1 MSNPKPIHVTATIPK
16 PDQTDPVTLS
26 RAQAFQDLRNKLKD
40 IGFDIDATTDTD
52 VVALLSEML
61 FHGTNKLM
69 TSMLAEAV
77 AFRDQMRERYLY
89 IQKQAD
95 EVLNDLQATSG
106 DARTSIA
113 EYVETAKSVSTE
125 SEVLKTVASV
135 SERTNLNTSE
145 VARLHNDI
153 GSLQA
158 TVAMHHMDI
167 QKIPGLETDVI
178 VAKNNAASQSINGYM
193 VMDAW
198 LQTFGIT
205 TGYDPGVDAT
215 AQNVKN
221 VWLGSGD
228 GRLNALRALA
238 LLLIRI
244 ERQENLQARL

>member
-1 MSNPKPIHVTATIPK
+1 MEMPNHVLEEVDLVV
-16 PDQTDPVTLS
+16 DQALS
-26 RAQAFQDLRNKLKD
+26 FQALKSKLSEV
-40 IGFDIDATTDTD
+40 GFDVENITNSD
-52 VVALLSEML
+52 VVSLISEMV
-61 FHGTNKLM
+61 FNGTSHRLGEVV
-69 TSMLAEAV
+69 AEAV